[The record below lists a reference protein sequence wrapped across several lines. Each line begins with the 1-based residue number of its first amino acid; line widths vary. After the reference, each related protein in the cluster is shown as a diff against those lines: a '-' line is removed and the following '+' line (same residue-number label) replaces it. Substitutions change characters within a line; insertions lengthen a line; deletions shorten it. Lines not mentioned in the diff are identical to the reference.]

1 MSEADLQELV
11 NAYDNTILYTD
22 YLLHTLIDKLAA
34 IDDRRTA
41 ILFISD
47 HGESLGEG
55 GLFMHGMP
63 MAVAPD
69 EQKAIPFI
77 VWESAEDIATRK
89 LDTTGH
95 YNIFHSVLDFMGIS
109 SEIYNAEMS
118 VFCKNEN
125 DQ

>member
-1 MSEADLQELV
+1 
-11 NAYDNTILYTD
+11 
-22 YLLHTLIDKLAA
+22 
-34 IDDRRTA
+34 
-41 ILFISD
+41 
-47 HGESLGEG
+47 
-55 GLFMHGMP
+55 MHGMP